1 LNTFEAP
8 TIQYPP
14 TDKNNSTLKA
24 ETSHKSTPK
33 AYPAKVEN
41 ITLMVKRA
49 FVIAVKTLN
58 NEGLETDEL
67 DELKIKF
74 LSFFNRVQR

>member
-1 LNTFEAP
+1 
-8 TIQYPP
+8 
-14 TDKNNSTLKA
+14 
-24 ETSHKSTPK
+24 
-33 AYPAKVEN
+33 
-41 ITLMVKRA
+41 MVKRA

-74 LSFFNRVQR
+74 LGFLNRVQR